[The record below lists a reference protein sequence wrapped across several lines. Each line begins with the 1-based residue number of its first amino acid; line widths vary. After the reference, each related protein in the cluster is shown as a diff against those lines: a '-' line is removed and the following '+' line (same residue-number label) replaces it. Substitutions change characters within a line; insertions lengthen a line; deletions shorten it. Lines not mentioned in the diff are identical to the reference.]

1 MANSVVPATCWMKC
15 LVHKDTVTEKHVT
28 ERLIELEPEA
38 AVSYV
43 LLDNSYTDVEKCMP
57 AKRIKDLL
65 KDGRIA
71 MKPGLSWIEGL
82 LVVRVKLFYYKRLV
96 K

>member
-1 MANSVVPATCWMKC
+1 MLNACR
-15 LVHKDTVTEKHVT
+15 VHKDTVTEKHVT

-65 KDGRIA
+65 
-71 MKPGLSWIEGL
+71 MVELQ
-82 LVVRVKLFYYKRLV
+82 
-96 K
+96 

>member
-43 LLDNSYTDVEKCMP
+43 LLDNNYTNVEKCMP

-65 KDGRIA
+65 
-71 MKPGLSWIEGL
+71 MVELQ
-82 LVVRVKLFYYKRLV
+82 
-96 K
+96 